1 MTGPPPISGAR
12 AEPVL
17 LVEVF
22 PGQSSTTSAGT
33 LRNGGDVSLTVIRW
47 TQVRVLPQSSVASQ
61 VRSTTL
67 TVAPGS
73 TGGCGG
79 NVPSGGCCWGE
90 GNGFILFKFPIEMV
104 LLPTLMA
111 SGVLR
116 TF

>member
-1 MTGPPPISGAR
+1 MTGPPPISGAT
-12 AEPVL
+12 ADPVL
-17 LVEVF
+17 LVDVSA
-22 PGQSSTTSAGT
+22 GHSSTTSAGT
-33 LRNGGDVSLTVIRW
+33 LSNGADVSLNVIRC

-90 GNGFILFKFPIEMV
+90 GNGFILFKF
-104 LLPTLMA
+104 
-111 SGVLR
+111 
-116 TF
+116 